1 MVRHKS
7 DPGDPGDLF
16 ERGERGERAERARLR
31 VATIDAFAS
40 VQPVELAAAA
50 RAIVAAAPREA
61 RSGVQG
67 EVLNVV
73 QALDCC
79 GDTPS
84 APGTRPIVRRTV
96 LHQLR
101 AALLIEWAR
110 TPPDQHGAMVA
121 LLQRFDALDPARPRA
136 RAEALLGSGGLET
149 AAEIAHDFR
158 SPLGSVLMLTDMLQK
173 GQSGPVTALQRR
185 QLSIID
191 GAAMA
196 LSSFAEDIIE
206 LVRGGRGLVEP
217 EARPFS
223 LTDLVLSLRDL
234 VQPLADGK
242 DLELRMSSVAAD
254 LRSGYPLVLRRVL
267 LNLITNALKYTDSG
281 YVELTIVPLEGDWV
295 RFDVR
300 DSGRGLPADVVARVR
315 ASAGEIPHEPAPGT
329 RRVSSSALGLGICM
343 NLLATIG
350 SELCVET
357 EPRAGS
363 RFHFEVELPG
373 YQVEKA
379 ERGTRTA

>member
-1 MVRHKS
+1 MRHLS
-7 DPGDPGDLF
+7 HGPGEP
-16 ERGERGERAERARLR
+16 RARGGLS
-31 VATIDAFAS
+31 VTSIDPFAA
-40 VQPVELAAAA
+40 VQPPELAAAA
-50 RAIVAAAPREA
+50 RAVVADAPRDA
-61 RSGVQG
+61 RSDVQG
-67 EVLNVV
+67 EVTALL
-73 QALDCC
+73 QALDASA
-79 GDTPS
+79 GS
-84 APGTRPIVRRTV
+84 APPPAGARPAIRRAR

-101 AALLIEWAR
+101 AALLDQWAR
-110 TPPDQHGAMVA
+110 TPPEQHGAMVA

-158 SPLGSVLMLTDMLQK
+158 SPIGSVLMLADMLQK
-173 GQSGPVTALQRR
+173 GQSGPITALQRR
-185 QLSIID
+185 QLAIIY

-217 EARPFS
+217 EPRPFS

-242 DLELRMSSVAAD
+242 DLELRMSSDAAD
-254 LRSGYPLVLRRVL
+254 LRFGYPLVLRRVL
-267 LNLITNALKYTDSG
+267 LNLTTNALKYTDSG
-281 YVELTIVPLEGDWV
+281 WVELTIIPLEGDWV

-300 DSGRGLPADVVARVR
+300 DSGRGLPADVLARIR
-315 ASAGEIPHEPAPGT
+315 ASSGEAPAEVAPGT

-357 EPRAGS
+357 QPEAGS
-363 RFHFEVELPG
+363 RFHFEVELAG
-373 YQVEKA
+373 YEVEKA
-379 ERGTRTA
+379 QPGTRTA

>member
-1 MVRHKS
+1 MGHGIHGSGHPR
-7 DPGDPGDLF
+7 
-16 ERGERGERAERARLR
+16 ERARLS
-31 VATIDAFAS
+31 VASIDAFAS
-40 VQPVELAAAA
+40 VQPPELAAAA
-50 RAIVAAAPREA
+50 RAVVASAPREA
-61 RSGVQG
+61 RSDVQG
-67 EVLNVV
+67 EILALV
-73 QALDCC
+73 QALDVPAA
-79 GDTPS
+79 GAHPAAGS
-84 APGTRPIVRRTV
+84 RPAIRRSL
-96 LHQLR
+96 LHHLR
-101 AALLIEWAR
+101 SALLSQWAR

-173 GQSGPVTALQRR
+173 GQSGPITPLQRR
-185 QLSIID
+185 QLAIIY

-217 EARPFS
+217 EPRPFS
-223 LTDLVLSLRDL
+223 LTDMVLSLRDL

-242 DLELRMSSVAAD
+242 DLELRMGSDAAD
-254 LRSGYPLVLRRVL
+254 LRFGYPLVLRRVL

-281 YVELTIVPLEGDWV
+281 WVELKIVPLEGDWV
-295 RFDVR
+295 RFAVR
-300 DSGRGLPADVVARVR
+300 DSGRGLPADVLARIR
-315 ASAGEIPHEPAPGT
+315 ASGGDPSSEPVPGA

-357 EPRAGS
+357 EPDAGS
-363 RFHFEVELPG
+363 RFHFEVELAG
-373 YQVEKA
+373 YEVKHA
-379 ERGTRTA
+379 APGTRMA

>member
-1 MVRHKS
+1 MRHLS
-7 DPGDPGDLF
+7 HGPGEPRPRGGLSVTSIDP
-16 ERGERGERAERARLR
+16 
-31 VATIDAFAS
+31 FAA
-40 VQPVELAAAA
+40 VQPPELAAAA
-50 RAIVAAAPREA
+50 RAVVADAPRDA
-61 RSGVQG
+61 RSDVQG
-67 EVLNVV
+67 EVTALL
-73 QALDCC
+73 QALDASA
-79 GDTPS
+79 GGGPPS
-84 APGTRPIVRRTV
+84 AGARPAVRRAL

-101 AALLIEWAR
+101 TALLTQWAR
-110 TPPDQHGAMVA
+110 TPPEQHGAMVG

-173 GQSGPVTALQRR
+173 GQSGPVTLLQRR
-185 QLSIID
+185 QLAIIY

-217 EARPFS
+217 EPRPFS

-242 DLELRMSSVAAD
+242 DLELRMTSEASD
-254 LRSGYPLVLRRVL
+254 LRFGYPLVLRRVL

-281 YVELTIVPLEGDWV
+281 WVELTIVPLEGDWV

-300 DSGRGLPADVVARVR
+300 DSGRGLPADVLARIK
-315 ASAGEIPHEPAPGT
+315 ASSGEAPGEVAPGP

-357 EPRAGS
+357 QPEAGS
-363 RFHFEVELPG
+363 RFHFEVELAG
-373 YQVEKA
+373 YEVEKA
-379 ERGTRTA
+379 EPGTRMA

>member
-1 MVRHKS
+1 MGHGIHGSRH
-7 DPGDPGDLF
+7 P
-16 ERGERGERAERARLR
+16 RERAHLS
-31 VATIDAFAS
+31 VASIDAFAS
-40 VQPVELAAAA
+40 VQPPELAAAA
-50 RAIVAAAPREA
+50 RALVAGAPREA
-61 RSGVQG
+61 RSDVQG
-67 EVLNVV
+67 ELVALV
-73 QALDCC
+73 QALDVSAA
-79 GDTPS
+79 GGTPATAS
-84 APGTRPIVRRTV
+84 RPAIRRSL
-96 LHQLR
+96 LHHLR
-101 AALLIEWAR
+101 SALLAEWAR
-110 TPPDQHGAMVA
+110 TPPEQHGAMVA

-173 GQSGPVTALQRR
+173 GQSGPVTPLQRR
-185 QLSIID
+185 QLAIIY

-217 EARPFS
+217 EPRPFS
-223 LTDLVLSLRDL
+223 LTDMVLSLRDL

-242 DLELRMSSVAAD
+242 DLELRMSSEAAD
-254 LRSGYPLVLRRVL
+254 LRFGYPLVLRRVL

-281 YVELTIVPLEGDWV
+281 WVELKIMPLDGDWV

-300 DSGRGLPADVVARVR
+300 DSGRGLPADVLARIR
-315 ASAGEIPHEPAPGT
+315 ASAGDPSSEPAPGP

-357 EPRAGS
+357 GPEAGS
-363 RFHFEVELPG
+363 RFHFEVELAG
-373 YQVEKA
+373 YEVEKA
-379 ERGTRTA
+379 QPTRTA